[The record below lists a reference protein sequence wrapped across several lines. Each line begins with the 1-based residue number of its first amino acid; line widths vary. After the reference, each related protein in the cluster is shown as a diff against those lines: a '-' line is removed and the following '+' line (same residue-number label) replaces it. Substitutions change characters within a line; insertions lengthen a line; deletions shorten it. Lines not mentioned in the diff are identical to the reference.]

1 MTDATAPQPFA
12 GIDTDR
18 VNDVVAAVW
27 DHKDDMAAAARFVR
41 DHGDD
46 LVSALGKLPQLFASA
61 ADYLGGA
68 AQDARAAAS
77 FLTGEAHV
85 AGGAAGQ
92 AAAGPDPAGGG
103 GVKSLAD
110 VAGQALERCRDEL
123 ATARGMLDRLGAEL
137 EGVPIP
143 SVTPTYSE
151 VLGHKIVTG
160 LDVGEGRL
168 LASASEQIRH
178 GAERFAGVG
187 DELAKVAVLLRRI
200 GGLVDQA
207 GHGLADTA
215 GKLEDGARS
224 LATFAQ

>member
-68 AQDARAAAS
+68 AQDARSAAS
-77 FLTGEAHV
+77 FLTGETHPGDGTSDGGEAT
-85 AGGAAGQ
+85 AGH
-92 AAAGPDPAGGG
+92 GG

-123 ATARGMLDRLGAEL
+123 AAARGMLDRLGAEL

-151 VLGHKIVTG
+151 VLGHRIVTG

-187 DELAKVAVLLRRI
+187 DELAKVAALLRQI